1 MSASSESEDCCALCK
16 IFGERGELDLRGVER
31 SVLRG
36 VDFIV
41 CGSNS
46 SSEERSVWL
55 GLARATGD
63 ETSGGFGGELC
74 SVSVVDRF
82 AFGVKKDGGVDG
94 TRSTIL
100 LLSES

>member
-1 MSASSESEDCCALCK
+1 MREVDFL
-16 IFGERGELDLRGVER
+16 ERGP
-31 SVLRG
+31 
-36 VDFIV
+36 
-41 CGSNS
+41 NS

-74 SVSVVDRF
+74 SVSVVERF
-82 AFGVKKDGGVDG
+82 GLGVKKDGGVDG

>member
-1 MSASSESEDCCALCK
+1 MD
-16 IFGERGELDLRGVER
+16 FFER
-31 SVLRG
+31 
-36 VDFIV
+36 
-41 CGSNS
+41 GSNS
-46 SSEERSVWL
+46 SSEERRVWL

-63 ETSGGFGGELC
+63 ETSGTFGGELC

-82 AFGVKKDGGVDG
+82 GFGVKKDGGVDG